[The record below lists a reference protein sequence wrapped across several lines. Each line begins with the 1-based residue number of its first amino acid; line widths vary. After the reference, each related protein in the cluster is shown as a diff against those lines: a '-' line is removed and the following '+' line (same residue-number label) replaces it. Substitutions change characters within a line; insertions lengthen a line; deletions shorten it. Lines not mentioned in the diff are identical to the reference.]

1 MFRGRVERATFPYTA
16 SAHVSAGN
24 FSRKELHEIE
34 HHCDSVSAHPL
45 RELNVHRMRSMLR
58 LAVSRTL
65 ELEIAAALPG
75 GIAMTFTTRLCAF
88 AALALAGVIAWQWN
102 ATSDAALDATA
113 LAVQQFENNAATP
126 NQLQVASLTQN
137 WWPLVLPALLLLLCV
152 VMFWDDFE
160 RWWKNEEI

>member
-1 MFRGRVERATFPYTA
+1 
-16 SAHVSAGN
+16 
-24 FSRKELHEIE
+24 
-34 HHCDSVSAHPL
+34 
-45 RELNVHRMRSMLR
+45 MLR

-65 ELEIAAALPG
+65 GLEIAAALPG

-88 AALALAGVIAWQWN
+88 AALAIAGVIAWQYST
-102 ATSDAALDATA
+102 AQDAARDATA

-126 NQLQVASLTQN
+126 DQLQLASLTQN

-160 RWWKNEEI
+160 RWWKHEEI